1 MIDRMLVAGLA
12 LVLSLGGIFA
22 PVEASARSGG
32 FGAGRSIGMGFHRAA
47 VRPFV
52 HVRHAPRPAVLPFA
66 HARHAPRLA
75 VTRPIARPIAVHARA
90 VRFAHMRHHRR
101 VFGAGL
107 PLAGIGVIYG
117 TSYPDDDVAPYQQP
131 LYADPTDDAA
141 ASQAAVPAGGDP
153 VAPRTCR
160 SQTQTVPSGRG
171 GETQVTITRC

>member
-1 MIDRMLVAGLA
+1 MIDRMLVASLA
-12 LVLSLGGIFA
+12 LVLSLGAIFA

-52 HVRHAPRPAVLPFA
+52 QVRHAPRPAVLPFA
-66 HARHAPRLA
+66 HARHVPRLA
-75 VTRPIARPIAVHARA
+75 VTRPIAAHARA

-131 LYADPTDDAA
+131 LYADPTGDAA

-153 VAPRTCR
+153 VTPRACR

>member
-12 LVLSLGGIFA
+12 LVLSLGAIFA
-22 PVEASARSGG
+22 PLEASARSGG

-75 VTRPIARPIAVHARA
+75 VTRPIAVRARA

-101 VFGAGL
+101 VFGADL

-117 TSYPDDDVAPYQQP
+117 TSYPDDDVAPYQQR

-153 VAPRTCR
+153 VAPRACR
-160 SQTQTVPSGRG
+160 SQIQTVPSGRG